1 MLIIKLG
8 KNQSIERALKRY
20 KRKVRNVKQ
29 QQQIRE
35 NRYHEKPSSIKRKQ
49 KSKAVYLQAKSDR
62 EEL

>member
-1 MLIIKLG
+1 
-8 KNQSIERALKRY
+8 LKRY

>member
-8 KNQSIERALKRY
+8 KNESIERALKRY

-62 EEL
+62 EEF

>member
-8 KNQSIERALKRY
+8 KNESIERALKRY

-29 QQQIRE
+29 QQKIRE